1 MPAEWLKLPSL
12 ILHERSDLSVLRSL
26 LADLFLATFEFSLN
40 SPALL
45 ERAKFTRAVLMSFI
59 FFDDSQKSAEE
70 DFSTVNVYVPR
81 TWSLVHADPSCFCD
95 ANISRLT
102 FQLRTRLIPLLDAG
116 VTALP
121 LAHSER
127 VICNLAVR
135 PNQSSQTADSFRF
148 NRVPGSSR
156 PIRTSAS
163 RQCRKIKC
171 TVGGVARGGGWTVK
185 MKEAPSRCKDP
196 ATSLRTTRAAGRR

>member
-70 DFSTVNVYVPR
+70 DFSTVNVMFMFRGHGHWYMP
-81 TWSLVHADPSCFCD
+81 TLPASATP
-95 ANISRLT
+95 IS
-102 FQLRTRLIPLLDAG
+102 
-116 VTALP
+116 V
-121 LAHSER
+121 
-127 VICNLAVR
+127 V
-135 PNQSSQTADSFRF
+135 
-148 NRVPGSSR
+148 
-156 PIRTSAS
+156 
-163 RQCRKIKC
+163 
-171 TVGGVARGGGWTVK
+171 
-185 MKEAPSRCKDP
+185 
-196 ATSLRTTRAAGRR
+196 